1 MKQITKEKLFETLKS
16 EVSKINYTI
25 RVSSSLNRNDIAK
38 LNAQKQ
44 ILLTLAEKLDFN
56 ESQLS
61 NILFAQ

>member
-1 MKQITKEKLFETLKS
+1 MTQITKEKLFETLKS
-16 EVSKINYTI
+16 QVSKINYTI
-25 RVSSSLNRNDIAK
+25 RVSSSLNRNEIAK

-56 ESQLS
+56 ESELS